1 MPGGGV
7 LVEDAFGRGLVDAP
21 HREAQSLGRG
31 LVVVGSREGGLGPG
45 VDLRTDGP
53 VAQAA
58 LLVLPVALD
67 LRLDVGHA
75 HLGRLG
81 RLGAIETDQRG
92 YR

>member
-1 MPGGGV
+1 MD
-7 LVEDAFGRGLVDAP
+7 DAFGRGLVDAP

-31 LVVVGSREGGLGPG
+31 LVVVIFGRREGGLGPG

-67 LRLDVGHA
+67 LGLDVGHA

-81 RLGAIETDQRG
+81 AIEAGQRG